1 MKNNTSFAVNG
12 ITYTLL
18 LSLAGAP
25 AYAVDF
31 NTDVLD
37 AADRQNIDFSRFS
50 QAGYIMP
57 GQYQMEIMVNDQSI
71 SPSAFPVT
79 FLEPPV
85 SGQNGKKPL
94 PQACLTPEMVSRM
107 GLTEASQEKITYWDN
122 GQCADLSQLPGVEIR
137 PNPAEG
143 MLYINMPQA
152 WLEYSDASW
161 LPPSRW
167 DNGIP
172 GLLFDYNINGTVNKP
187 HKGKQ
192 SQSLSY
198 NGTAGVNFGA
208 WRLRADYQGNLNHTT
223 GSAQGTD
230 SQFTW
235 SRFYMYRAIPR
246 WRANLTLGEN
256 YINSDIFSSWRYT
269 GASLESDDRM
279 LPPKL
284 RGYAPQVSGIA
295 DTNARVVIS
304 QQGRILYDATVPAG
318 PFTIQDL
325 DSSVRGRLD
334 VEVIEQDGRK
344 KTFQVDTA
352 YVPYLTRP
360 GRIRYK
366 LVSGRS
372 RSYEHTTEGPVFAA
386 GEASWGISN
395 KWSLYGGGI
404 VAGDYNALA
413 VGLGRDLNEFG
424 TVSADVTQSVARIPG
439 EDTKQGK
446 SWRLSYSKRFDE
458 VNTDITFAGY
468 RFSERNYMT
477 MDQYLNARYRNDFTG
492 REKELYTVTLNKN
505 FEDWNTSVNLQYSH
519 QTYWDRRTSDYYTLS
534 VNRYFDAFGVKNV
547 SAGLTASRSRY
558 SRNGVSG
565 SGDNYNDSVFLRL
578 SVPWGTGTASY
589 SGSMSNDRYTNTVGY
604 SDSLN
609 GGLDS
614 YSLNAGVNSGGGQS
628 SQSQISAYYNHSS
641 PLANL
646 SANFSAV
653 ENGYTSFGMSASGGA
668 TITAKGA
675 ALHAGGMNGGTRL
688 LVDTDGVGGV
698 PVDGGRVSTNR
709 WGIGVVTDVSSYYR
723 NTTSVDLNKLP
734 DDMEATRSVVESVLT
749 EGAIGYREFEVLK
762 GNRLFAVLRLAD
774 NSHPPFGA
782 SVTNAKGRELGMVA
796 DSGLAW
802 LSGVNPGETLNVG
815 WDGRTQCVVDIPAK
829 LDPAQQLLLPCRK
842 AN

>member
-1 MKNNTSFAVNG
+1 MKNNTSFAVSG
-12 ITYTLL
+12 ITYVLL
-18 LSLAGAP
+18 LSFAGAP
-25 AYAVDF
+25 TYAVDF

-50 QAGYIMP
+50 QVGYIMP
-57 GQYQMEIMVNDQSI
+57 GQYQMEIIVNDQGI

-85 SGQNGKKPL
+85 SGENGKKPL
-94 PQACLTPEMVSRM
+94 PQACLIPEMVRRM
-107 GLTEASQEKITYWDN
+107 GLTVASQEKVTYWNN
-122 GQCADLSQLPGVEIR
+122 GQCANLSQLPGVEIR
-137 PNPAEG
+137 PNLAEG
-143 MLYINMPQA
+143 MLYINIPQA
-152 WLEYSDASW
+152 WLEYSDSSW

-198 NGTAGVNFGA
+198 NGAAGANFGA

-223 GSAQGTD
+223 GSGQGTD

-256 YINSDIFSSWRYT
+256 YINSEVFSSWRYT
-269 GASLESDDRM
+269 GVSLESDDRM

-295 DTNARVVIS
+295 DTNAHVVIS
-304 QQGRILYDATVPAG
+304 QQGRILYDSTVPAG

-325 DSSVRGRLD
+325 DSSVRGQLD

-344 KTFQVDTA
+344 KTFHVDTA

-360 GRIRYK
+360 GQVRYK

-372 RSYEHTTEGPVFAA
+372 RNYEHTTEGPVFAA

-404 VAGDYNALA
+404 VAGDYNALT

-424 TVSADVTQSVARIPG
+424 TVSADVTQSVVRIPG
-439 EDTKQGK
+439 EETKQGK
-446 SWRLSYSKRFDE
+446 SWRLSYSKRFDD
-458 VNTDITFAGY
+458 VNADITFAGY

-477 MDQYLNARYRNDFTG
+477 MEQYLNARYRNDFTG

-505 FEDWNTSVNLQYSH
+505 FEDWKTSANLQYSH
-519 QTYWDRRTSDYYTLS
+519 QTYWNHQTSDYYTVS
-534 VNRYFDAFGVKNV
+534 VNRYFDAFGFRNV
-547 SAGLTASRSRY
+547 SAGLSASRSRY
-558 SRNGVSG
+558 SRNGVSS

-578 SVPWGTGTASY
+578 SVPWGTGTVSY

-604 SDSLN
+604 SDTLN

-614 YSLNAGVNSGGGQS
+614 YSLNAGVSSGGGQP
-628 SQSQISAYYNHSS
+628 SQSQMSAYYNHSS
-641 PLANL
+641 PLASL

-688 LVDTDGVGGV
+688 LVDTGGVGGV

-723 NTTSVDLNKLP
+723 NITSVDLNKLP
-734 DDMEATRSVVESVLT
+734 EDMEATRSVVESVLT
-749 EGAIGYREFEVLK
+749 EGAVGYREFEVLK

-815 WDGRTQCVVDIPAK
+815 WDGRTQCVVDIPK
-829 LDPAQQLLLPCRK
+829 NLDPAQQLLLPCRK
-842 AN
+842 VK